1 MQGGEANGVWFHDLR
16 RSFIT
21 NARRRGVP
29 ESVVMGAPRTAS
41 LALARPE
48 RHGTS
53 SIGSGE
59 PPPPWISRNR
69 GHPSLHA
76 QSPEPASTATCS
88 GIDQARPHHGT
99 GYENQK
105 VTTQSV
111 VVEFL
116 CGRSAHHPVQ
126 YAGKRIQGSETP
138 LHPVPCATSKMS
150 SGHSQI
156 GAAAVQR
163 GATGS
168 PRRTCDMP
176 SWKRS
181 TEPH

>member
-1 MQGGEANGVWFHDLR
+1 VAVNLKLGVIELSAEDTKTEEPRTVFLTSRVREALEAQPRHIKSDWVFINPDTEEAWKDIRKVFRRACKAVKLTGVWFHDLR
-16 RSFIT
+16 RSFVT

-41 LALARPE
+41 FALARPG

-59 PPPPWISRNR
+59 PPSPWISRNR

-99 GYENQK
+99 G
-105 VTTQSV
+105 
-111 VVEFL
+111 
-116 CGRSAHHPVQ
+116 
-126 YAGKRIQGSETP
+126 
-138 LHPVPCATSKMS
+138 
-150 SGHSQI
+150 
-156 GAAAVQR
+156 
-163 GATGS
+163 
-168 PRRTCDMP
+168 
-176 SWKRS
+176 
-181 TEPH
+181 